1 MARRGRIIAFGSAA
15 ALVVAGAVCAA
26 VIGGMTGE
34 LIGLSLI
41 TLGLGAVVLLVF
53 FEVGLSEDRELA
65 REEERRRKQAPKHDD
80 AGRRA
85 RRPRPPRRP
94 G

>member
-1 MARRGRIIAFGSAA
+1 MARRGRIVAFGSAA
-15 ALVVAGAVCAA
+15 ALVVAGGVCAA
-26 VIGGMTGE
+26 LIEGLTGE

-65 REEERRRKQAPKHDD
+65 REEERRRRQAAKR
-80 AGRRA
+80 AGAEHRP

-94 G
+94 H